1 MPLAQLGVL
10 SNTYTSSDAL
20 GAANDPLILEVET
33 ANRRNAEVLENIAR
47 MIMAVANNK
56 ALDELTDEQNSVQ
69 AYMQDPSMPTI
80 AARADAWTKMSAAD
94 KSIVGTR
101 VYYEGI
107 GLSQPTIDRLRAEQ
121 RQAGALDML
130 SAIAA
135 KMEG

>member
-1 MPLAQLGVL
+1 
-10 SNTYTSSDAL
+10 
-20 GAANDPLILEVET
+20 
-33 ANRRNAEVLENIAR
+33 
-47 MIMAVANNK
+47 
-56 ALDELTDEQNSVQ
+56 
-69 AYMQDPSMPTI
+69 
-80 AARADAWTKMSAAD
+80 MSAAD